1 MTRRF
6 RNSRN
11 DAGSLL
17 ASTFIVGIAAGIAL
31 FICLAFE
38 PASNTT
44 SVAIISSVAVLFLA
58 FIALQ
63 RMSGP
68 RAMTMAFMNL
78 LNHNHR
84 DDGLASQYRPRKVK
98 SRPAASSELNQPISV
113 DELREIQATSANTWV
128 PTRNRKS

>member
-6 RNSRN
+6 KNSRN

-17 ASTFIVGIAAGIAL
+17 ASTFLVGVGAGIAI
-31 FICLAFE
+31 FICLAFD
-38 PASNTT
+38 PASNTA
-44 SVAIISSVAVLFLA
+44 SVAIISAVAVMFLG

-78 LNHNHR
+78 LHRSHR

-98 SRPAASSELNQPISV
+98 SRSITCSELNQPISV
-113 DELREIQATSANTWV
+113 DQLREIQATSANTWV
-128 PTRNRKS
+128 PTRHRKS